1 MNKVLKISLRVS
13 FVFVLLLLTCV
24 VVYAKDYKS
33 TIAIGDNSTLRGKDR
48 DFSYKKYR
56 IDITPKSMMEGP
68 RSPGQVILD
77 TTLVEPH
84 YFLGI
89 YISGTDLAEKN
100 ITFNVNTG
108 LNVKKQTSFGN
119 CGSGTRYFYFSTWGS
134 WGAGYGALSGDVVI
148 ANYN

>member
-13 FVFVLLLLTCV
+13 FAFILLLLTCV
-24 VVYAKDYKS
+24 IVYAKDYKS
-33 TIAIGDNSTLRGKDR
+33 TIAIGDNSSLRGKDR
-48 DFSYKKYR
+48 DYSYKKYR

-77 TTLVEPH
+77 TTLREPH

-89 YISGTDLAEKN
+89 YISGTDLAQKQ
-100 ITFNVNTG
+100 IIFNVHTG
-108 LNVKKQTSFGN
+108 VNVKVRTEFGN
-119 CGSGTRYFYFSTWGS
+119 QGSGTRYFYFSTLGR
-134 WGAGYGALSGDVVI
+134 WGAGYGALNGDVVI